1 MIKTAAFTA
10 IVLAFAGVSGACT
23 STSDDDELVYEDG
36 ADKAD
41 VVRPYGTFGR
51 ELPSIEG
58 GFIRLTLNEDRTYE
72 ATQQCGLDACTEDP
86 SGKFRFA
93 SSGSKRF
100 VVLYDGEDP
109 WVKFQYKFEDD
120 TLELK
125 DVDDGDWFELTR
137 VVENDDGLVVTEE
150 DNGQTLAVVEGDN
163 VTVRLS
169 ANPSTG
175 YSWKVTET
183 SDAFGYPEEDYE
195 ASTGPVGGGG
205 TAVFTWKTTGE
216 QSLVGTHTVTLEY
229 RRSWETEGPAA
240 ETFWFNVR
248 ITAAE

>member
-1 MIKTAAFTA
+1 MNKTAAFTA

-23 STSDDDELVYEDG
+23 SASDAEELIYEDG

-41 VVRPYGTFGR
+41 VVRPYGTFAR

-58 GFIRLTLNEDRTYE
+58 GLVQLTLNEDRTYE
-72 ATQQCGLDACTEDP
+72 GIQQCGLDACTPDV

-93 SSGSKRF
+93 SSGGKRF
-100 VVLYDGEDP
+100 VVLYDGDDP

-120 TLELK
+120 TLELR
-125 DVDDGDWFELTR
+125 DVEYDDWFEMTR
-137 VVENDDGLVVTEE
+137 VDETDEGLVVTDE
-150 DNGQTLAVVEGDN
+150 DNGQTLAVVEGDD

-169 ANPSTG
+169 ANPTTG

-205 TAVFTWKTTGE
+205 TAVFTWKTIGE
-216 QSLVGTHTVTLEY
+216 ESLVGTHTVSFEY
-229 RRSWETEGPAA
+229 RRSWETDGPAE

-248 ITAAE
+248 ITEAE